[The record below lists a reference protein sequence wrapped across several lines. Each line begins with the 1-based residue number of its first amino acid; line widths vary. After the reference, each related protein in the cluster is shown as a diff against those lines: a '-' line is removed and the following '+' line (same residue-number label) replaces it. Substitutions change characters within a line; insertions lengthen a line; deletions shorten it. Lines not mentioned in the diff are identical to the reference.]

1 MKANKSIY
9 KMHIRFIIFVNEN
22 YLEKKIENKKIIV
35 KILRSLPRAWEPKA
49 TAIEEGKKLKT
60 LVKIN

>member
-9 KMHIRFIIFVNEN
+9 KMHIRFTIFVNEK

-35 KILRSLPRAWEPKA
+35 KILRSLPRAWEPKPQP
-49 TAIEEGKKLKT
+49 
-60 LVKIN
+60 